1 MSAYDANR
9 IADEKNLDLV
19 KISPTANPPVCKL
32 MDYGKYKFELSKKE
46 KEAKKNQTVIEVKE
60 IQLSVTIDKHDME
73 TKAKHAQRF
82 LEEGSKIKVVIRL
95 RSRQNMHPEY
105 GIEVMNKFYTYLEQ
119 LAKKDDKGIVH
130 EGRNILMMLSPIK
143 IKQEVK

>member
-1 MSAYDANR
+1 
-9 IADEKNLDLV
+9 
-19 KISPTANPPVCKL
+19 

-46 KEAKKNQTVIEVKE
+46 KEAKKNQTIIEVKE
-60 IQLSVTIDKHDME
+60 IQLSVTIDKHDMD

-105 GIEVMNKFYTYLEQ
+105 GIEVMNKFFTYLEQ